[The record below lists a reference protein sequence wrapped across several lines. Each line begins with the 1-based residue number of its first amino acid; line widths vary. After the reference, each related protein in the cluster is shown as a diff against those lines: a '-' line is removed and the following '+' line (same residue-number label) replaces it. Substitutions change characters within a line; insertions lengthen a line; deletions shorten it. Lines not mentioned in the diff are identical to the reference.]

1 MSGEGSDGPD
11 GTGVEYGEAALALAV
26 VAALVVAAALLPAA
40 GLGGGPS
47 ESSDRGTPAATA
59 MAEAGGERSAST
71 APMEALRGGSPSGV
85 PLSQPPDRTQ
95 IGSTRGFEGEL
106 PQTPQFVVEGGENT
120 YWRQTAYATYTGST
134 WASSPQWRS
143 IAEGVP
149 NDAQTVDGRAMDYE
163 VTLLVPSSSLP
174 TAWQPSAVSVPN
186 GSTGVEASSVG
197 GIRATR
203 RLPAE
208 TTYLAR
214 SAAPPSAPSTLRAA
228 GTDYPQGIEERY
240 TQLPESTPERVGAFT
255 DELTAGDE
263 TAYDRAVTIRDWLK
277 GKPYSL
283 NASHEPGEPV
293 ADQFIFEMES
303 GYCQYYATSMVVM
316 LRTQG
321 IPARYVVGYAPG
333 ERVGE
338 EQYLVTADRGHAWV
352 EAFFP
357 GTGWV
362 RFDPTASGRL
372 PVQNPQPPYDISLNR
387 SAVAGAPVTVSVAKN
402 GSSVVGA
409 PVEINGE
416 RVGWTG
422 ANGTVRTRLP
432 YAAELT
438 VTARPPDGATKYQ
451 GARSSGNRT
460 GPDDGTTADLW
471 AGGAALPA
479 GGGAVTEGPSMA
491 TQQAAPAPNGSSRTY
506 RSDTNVTITVEGT
519 PVSGGG
525 MTVRAAIR
533 DVPVRGATVTLDG
546 ERVGTT
552 GPDGRLGVSLAEVAP
567 GSHRLAVRRESV
579 GATTTV
585 RVYAAGEAPQAEPPP
600 LNLSVS
606 APLLALPGGSATV
619 TTTRNGTPVGGAAVT
634 VDGREAG
641 TTTENGTLG
650 VSLPVAGGASVVARG
665 PDGGEARVSLPLA
678 RNAAVVGAVGLVGL
692 ALVGRALRRRNVTP
706 RRAGRAVAAWLSRI
720 VAWAASACVRAAD
733 LLVAAGRALRR
744 GLGRLAAL
752 PGRLAAQGLTA
763 LVALDPRRFVR
774 LFRRWLAAV
783 LSRSGSA
790 ESKSN
795 GGGGR
800 GTTVPGGDAEGDAD
814 GTATLRDLWREFVGL
829 VAPPRATTRTPG
841 EIARYAVDRG
851 LPAAPIHALTEA
863 YRDAEYGRLAPDAD
877 RLSRAREAL
886 RSVREAVRGEETEG

>member
-11 GTGVEYGEAALALAV
+11 ETGVEYGEAALALAA

-40 GLGGGPS
+40 GLGGGAS
-47 ESSDRGTPAATA
+47 EPSDRGTPAATA
-59 MAEAGGERSAST
+59 TAEAGGERPAST

-85 PLSQPPDRTQ
+85 PLSQPPDRTR

-120 YWRQTAYATYTGST
+120 YWRQTAYATYTGSA
-134 WASSPQWRS
+134 WSSSPQWRS
-143 IAEGVP
+143 IADGVP
-149 NDAQTVDGRAMDYE
+149 NDARTVDGRAMDYE

-186 GSTGVEASSVG
+186 GSASVEASSVG
-197 GIRATR
+197 GVRATR

-214 SAAPPSAPSTLRAA
+214 SAAPPADPSTLRAA

-240 TQLPESTPERVGAFT
+240 TQLPESTPDRVGAFT

-338 EQYLVTADRGHAWV
+338 KQYLVTADRGHAWV

-402 GSSVVGA
+402 GSPVVGA

-438 VTARPPDGATKYQ
+438 VTARPPDGASKYE

-460 GPDDGTTADLW
+460 GADGGTAADLW

-479 GGGAVTEGPSMA
+479 GGGAVTDGLPIA
-491 TQQAAPAPNGSSRTY
+491 TQRAAPAPNGSSRTY

-525 MTVRAAIR
+525 MTVWAVIR

-546 ERVGTT
+546 ERGDDDGSGVRRRRGATSRAAAAESLGVGAASRVPGRFGDGDDDAERDAGRRRRGDRRRTRGGHDDRKRHARRLAPGRRRRQRRRPRPGRWGSAGVPSARPQRRRRRRRRTGRPRTRRPGAPAAKRHRAARGPGGGGATASDRRVGGERLRPGRRPSRRRGEDAPSRAGASRSVPGTT
-552 GPDGRLGVSLAEVAP
+552 RDAGAGRTRGARSASIRPAAP
-567 GSHRLAVRRESV
+567 
-579 GATTTV
+579 
-585 RVYAAGEAPQAEPPP
+585 
-600 LNLSVS
+600 
-606 APLLALPGGSATV
+606 
-619 TTTRNGTPVGGAAVT
+619 
-634 VDGREAG
+634 
-641 TTTENGTLG
+641 
-650 VSLPVAGGASVVARG
+650 PVAGG
-665 PDGGEARVSLPLA
+665 
-678 RNAAVVGAVGLVGL
+678 GAV
-692 ALVGRALRRRNVTP
+692 AERVGRIEVERWGRSRDDGLGARRRG
-706 RRAGRAVAAWLSRI
+706 RR
-720 VAWAASACVRAAD
+720 
-733 LLVAAGRALRR
+733 RR
-744 GLGRLAAL
+744 
-752 PGRLAAQGLTA
+752 
-763 LVALDPRRFVR
+763 D
-774 LFRRWLAAV
+774 
-783 LSRSGSA
+783 
-790 ESKSN
+790 
-795 GGGGR
+795 
-800 GTTVPGGDAEGDAD
+800 GDA
-814 GTATLRDLWREFVGL
+814 
-829 VAPPRATTRTPG
+829 P
-841 EIARYAVDRG
+841 
-851 LPAAPIHALTEA
+851 
-863 YRDAEYGRLAPDAD
+863 
-877 RLSRAREAL
+877 
-886 RSVREAVRGEETEG
+886 

>member
-1 MSGEGSDGPD
+1 MSGEGSGGPD

-40 GLGGGPS
+40 GLGGGSGEP
-47 ESSDRGTPAATA
+47 SDRGTPAATA
-59 MAEAGGERSAST
+59 TAEAGGERPAAT

-85 PLSQPPDRTQ
+85 PLSQPPDRTR

-149 NDAQTVDGRAMDYE
+149 NDARTVDGRAMDYE

-186 GSTGVEASSVG
+186 GSAGVEASSVG

-214 SAAPPSAPSTLRAA
+214 SAAPPSDPATLRAA
-228 GTDYPQGIEERY
+228 GTDYPRGIEERY
-240 TQLPESTPERVGAFT
+240 TQLPESTPERVGSFT
-255 DELTAGDE
+255 DELTAGDG

-277 GKPYSL
+277 EKPYSL

-362 RFDPTASGRL
+362 RFDPTGSGRL

-402 GSSVVGA
+402 GSPVVGA
-409 PVEINGE
+409 PVEIDGE
-416 RVGWTG
+416 RVGWTD

-438 VTARPPDGATKYQ
+438 VTARPPDGATKYE
-451 GARSSGNRT
+451 GEAEVRSAGNRT
-460 GPDDGTTADLW
+460 GADDGTTTDLW
-471 AGGAALPA
+471 VGGAALPA
-479 GGGAVTEGPSMA
+479 VTDGPSTVA
-491 TQQAAPAPNGSSRTY
+491 QQAAPAPNGSSRTY
-506 RSDTNVTITVEGT
+506 RSDTNVTLTVEGP

-525 MTVRAAIR
+525 MTVRATIR

-546 ERVGTT
+546 DEVGTT

-567 GSHRLAVRRESV
+567 GSHRLAVRRESI
-579 GATTTV
+579 GTTTTV

-634 VDGREAG
+634 VDGREVG
-641 TTTENGTLG
+641 TTSENGTLD
-650 VSLPVAGGASVVARG
+650 VSLPVAGGAGVVARG
-665 PDGGEARVSLPLA
+665 PEGGEARATLPLA
-678 RNAAVVGAVGLVGL
+678 RNAAVVGAVALVGL

-706 RRAGRAVAAWLSRI
+706 RRAGRTVAAWLSRI

-733 LLVAAGRALRR
+733 RLVAAGQALRR
-744 GLGRLAAL
+744 GLGQLAAL
-752 PGRLAAQGLTA
+752 PGRLATQGLAA

-774 LFRRWLAAV
+774 LLRRWLAAV
-783 LSRSGSA
+783 LSRGGSA
-790 ESKSN
+790 DPAPDGRE
-795 GGGGR
+795 GGATMPG
-800 GTTVPGGDAEGDAD
+800 VDAGGDD
-814 GTATLRDLWREFVGL
+814 GTATLRDLWREFVSL

-851 LPAAPIHALTEA
+851 LPATPIHALTEA

-877 RLSRAREAL
+877 RLDRAREAI
-886 RSVREAVRGEETEG
+886 RSIREAIRGEETEG